1 MIRSIAVFIFVLVVG
16 VCSYV
21 LLNPNSYSTPVLCLV
36 AFVLCVAACSV
47 APVWRIYL
55 LPQHPSSR
63 KRRVSLNL
71 PNGVDAPQTQR

>member
-47 APVWRIYL
+47 APVWRISCCRSTQAL
-55 LPQHPSSR
+55 ASG
-63 KRRVSLNL
+63 VS
-71 PNGVDAPQTQR
+71 P